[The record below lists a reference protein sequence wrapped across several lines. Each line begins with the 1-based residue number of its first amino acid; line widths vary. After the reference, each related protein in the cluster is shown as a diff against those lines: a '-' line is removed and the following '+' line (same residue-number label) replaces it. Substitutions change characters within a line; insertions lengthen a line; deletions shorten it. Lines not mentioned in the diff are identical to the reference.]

1 VADQQNLQAVPG
13 SSAALPP
20 KDLHVALC
28 GNPNTGKTT
37 LYNRLTGAR
46 AHVGNYPGITVE
58 KRAGEHQG
66 AGGQRWMVHDLPGT
80 YSLTA
85 HSPEEEIAHHALT
98 GRLGDPLPDVV
109 VVVLDASNLARNLLL
124 LLQVGA
130 LGRPA
135 VAALNMM
142 DAAEKAGLV
151 LDLAALQQAFGCPM
165 VPMVART
172 GQGIAE
178 LEQAVQRVA
187 AEPALGAVVATNW
200 SAHVLAALAQV
211 REVDAALAQAP
222 QGELLWWL
230 AADREVADQLQP
242 GLGSQLHRQFPR
254 QAHAD
259 GDVRRL
265 LVHERYARIDAALH
279 SCVQRQRPGQ
289 RSTSDRVDD
298 VLLHP
303 FAGVG
308 LFLVSMGL
316 LFQAVFA
323 WATPV
328 ADAVG
333 ALMEGLSAQVQ
344 QWLPDNLFRDV
355 LIDGV
360 LAGVGGTLVF
370 LPQILIL
377 FAGIALLED
386 SGYLARAAFL
396 VDRLMASAGLPGKAF
411 VPLLSSH
418 ACAVP
423 GILAART
430 MADPRDRLLTVL
442 IAPLMSCSARLPVYT
457 LVTAAVF
464 AGSPPVLGFLS
475 VGGLIVAAM
484 YGLGFALALLAA
496 WLFRR
501 TLIPGRGAPLLLEMP
516 PYRWP
521 RPRNVLRVLWDRG
534 VDFTVQTGAT
544 IVALTVVLWALMTFP
559 RVGLSDHE
567 RAAMTAQVATT
578 AAGSPERAKAEA
590 AIEAR
595 DGQLRLENSLAGH
608 LGKAIEP
615 AIAPLGFDWRIGIG
629 LVGSLAAREVLVP
642 VMAQIYGRSA
652 QADVDDAF
660 AADVGQSMAR
670 AGALTPLKGLSLMV
684 FFAVAMQCFNTL
696 ATIGRE
702 TRSWK
707 WALFALTYLNGAAW
721 LLSLIVYQGG
731 RALGFS

>member
-1 VADQQNLQAVPG
+1 MAESRPPG
-13 SSAALPP
+13 ALE
-20 KDLHVALC
+20 VALC

-37 LYNRLTGAR
+37 LYNQLTGAR
-46 AHVGNYPGITVE
+46 AHVGNYPGITVD
-58 KRAGEHQG
+58 RRVGEHTCANDSQW
-66 AGGQRWMVHDLPGT
+66 RVHDLPGT

-85 HSPEEEIAHHALT
+85 HSPEEEIAHQALT
-98 GRLGDPLPDVV
+98 GRLDGPAPDVV

-124 LLQVGA
+124 LLQVA
-130 LGRPA
+130 ELGCPA

-142 DAAEKAGLV
+142 DAAQAAGLAV
-151 LDLAALQQAFGCPM
+151 DLPGLRQQFGCPF
-165 VPMVART
+165 VAMVART
-172 GQGIAE
+172 GQGLLE
-178 LEQAVQRVA
+178 LEQAVQQVA
-187 AEPALGAVVATNW
+187 AQPELGRVTPTLWSPA
-200 SAHVLAALAQV
+200 VLQTLEQIRQLHPLLA
-211 REVDAALAQAP
+211 DAP
-222 QGELLWWL
+222 PGELLWWL
-230 AADREVADQLQP
+230 AADRLVADHLQP
-242 GLGSQLHRQFPR
+242 GLGSLLHAQVPR
-254 QAHAD
+254 QPQAD

-265 LVHERYARIDAALH
+265 LVHERYARIDAALAET
-279 SCVQRQRPGQ
+279 VRRTRPQQ
-289 RSTSDRVDD
+289 RSSSDRVDD

-303 FAGVG
+303 VAGVA
-308 LFLVSMGL
+308 LFLVAMGL

-328 ADAVG
+328 ADGVG
-333 ALMEGLSAQVQ
+333 ELMAALSAQVQ
-344 QWLPDNLFRDV
+344 QWLPDNLLRDV

-386 SGYLARAAFL
+386 SGYLSRAAFL
-396 VDRLMASAGLPGKAF
+396 VDRLMARAGLPGKAF

-464 AGSPPVLGFLS
+464 SGSAPLLGFLS
-475 VGGLIVAAM
+475 VGGLIVAGM
-484 YGLGFALALLAA
+484 YILGFLLALVAA
-496 WLFRR
+496 AVFRR
-501 TLIPGRGAPLLLEMP
+501 TLIPGQGAPLLLEMP

-534 VDFTVQTGAT
+534 IDFTIQTGAT

-559 RVGLSDHE
+559 RQGLADHE
-567 RAAMTAQVATT
+567 RAALTATAHAT
-578 AAGSPERAKAEA
+578 AAAHTPERAKAEA
-590 AIEAR
+590 AIQAR
-595 DGQLRLENSLAGH
+595 DAQVRLENSLAGQ
-608 LGKAIEP
+608 LGKVIEP
-615 AIAPLGFDWRIGIG
+615 AIQPLGFDWRIGIG

-642 VMAQIYGRSA
+642 VMAQIYGRGS
-652 QADVDDAF
+652 QGDVDDAF
-660 AADVGQSMAR
+660 AADVGGAMAK
-670 AGALTPLKGLSLMV
+670 AGALTPLSGLSLMV

-696 ATIGRE
+696 ATIARE
-702 TRSWK
+702 TRSWR

-721 LLSLIVYQGG
+721 LLSFVVYQTG
-731 RALGFS
+731 RALGYT

>member
-1 VADQQNLQAVPG
+1 MADRV
-13 SSAALPP
+13 
-20 KDLHVALC
+20 LHVALC

-37 LYNRLTGAR
+37 LYNQLTGAR

-58 KRAGEHQG
+58 RRVGEHTCADRSEWQ
-66 AGGQRWMVHDLPGT
+66 VHDLPGT

-98 GRLGDPLPDVV
+98 GRLEGPPPDVV
-109 VVVLDASNLARNLLL
+109 VVVLDATNLARNLLL
-124 LLQVGA
+124 LLQVGE

-142 DAAEKAGLV
+142 DTALAAGLS
-151 LDLAALQQAFGCPM
+151 LDLQRLEALFGCPF
-165 VPMVART
+165 VALVART
-172 GQGIAE
+172 GQGVAQ
-178 LEQAVQRVA
+178 LEEAVQRVA
-187 AEPALGAVVATNW
+187 AQPRLGELKSTQWSGPVVQALD
-200 SAHVLAALAQV
+200 QV
-211 REVDAALAQAP
+211 RKVHPLLADSGE
-222 QGELLWWL
+222 GELLWWL
-230 AADREVADQLQP
+230 AAEPQLADRLQP
-242 GLGSQLHRQFPR
+242 GIGTLLHAQLPR
-254 QAHAD
+254 QPQSV

-265 LVHERYARIDAALH
+265 LVHERYARIDAALTQA
-279 SCVQRQRPGQ
+279 VRRTKPLR
-289 RSTSDRVDD
+289 RSVSDRVDD

-303 FAGVG
+303 LAGVV
-308 LFLVSMGL
+308 LFLAAMGL

-323 WATPV
+323 WAMPV
-328 ADAVG
+328 ADGVG
-333 ALMEGLSAQVQ
+333 ALMATLTAQVQ
-344 QWLPDNLFRDV
+344 RWLPDNLLRDV
-355 LIDGV
+355 LLDGV

-386 SGYLARAAFL
+386 SGYLSRAAFL
-396 VDRLMASAGLPGKAF
+396 VDRLMARAGLPGKAF

-464 AGSPPVLGFLS
+464 SGSAPVLGVLS

-484 YGLGFALALLAA
+484 YILGFLLALVAA
-496 WLFRR
+496 AIFRR
-501 TLIPGRGAPLLLEMP
+501 TLIPGQSAPLLLEMP

-534 VDFTVQTGAT
+534 VDFTLQTGAT

-559 RVGLSDHE
+559 RQGLDDQE
-567 RAAMTAQVATT
+567 RTALTTRAHAAT
-578 AAGSPERAKAEA
+578 AAHTPERSQAEA
-590 AIEAR
+590 AIQAR
-595 DGQLRLENSLAGH
+595 DAQLRLENSLAGR

-615 AIAPLGFDWRIGIG
+615 AIKPLGFDWRIGIG

-642 VMAQIYGRSA
+642 VMAQIYGKGSRS
-652 QADVDDAF
+652 DVDDAF
-660 AADVGQSMAR
+660 AADVGQSMAK
-670 AGALTPLKGLSLMV
+670 AGALTPLSGLSLMV

-696 ATIGRE
+696 ATIARE

-721 LLSLIVYQGG
+721 LLSFAVYQSG
-731 RALGFS
+731 RALGYV

>member
-1 VADQQNLQAVPG
+1 MADRAPET
-13 SSAALPP
+13 AME
-20 KDLHVALC
+20 VALC

-37 LYNRLTGAR
+37 LYNQLTGAR
-46 AHVGNYPGITVE
+46 AHVGNYPGITVDR
-58 KRAGEHQG
+58 RAGEHTCASG
-66 AGGQRWMVHDLPGT
+66 REWRVHDLPGT

-85 HSPEEEIAHHALT
+85 HSPEEEIAHQALT
-98 GRLGDPLPDVV
+98 GRLGGPAPDVV
-109 VVVLDASNLARNLLL
+109 VVVLDATNLARNLLL
-124 LLQVGA
+124 LLQVA
-130 LGRPA
+130 ELGRPT

-142 DAAEKAGLV
+142 DAAQAAGLS
-151 LDLAALQQAFGCPM
+151 LDLAGLQRLFGCPF
-165 VPMVART
+165 VAIVART

-178 LEQAVQRVA
+178 LEHAVQLVA
-187 AEPALGAVVATNW
+187 DDPQLGAVLPTHW
-200 SAHVLAALAQV
+200 SAAVVQAQEQIRKLHPLLA
-211 REVDAALAQAP
+211 DAPA
-222 QGELLWWL
+222 GELLWWL
-230 AADREVADQLQP
+230 AADRQVADHLEP
-242 GLGSQLHRQFPR
+242 GLGTLLHAHLPR
-254 QAHAD
+254 QPQAD

-265 LVHERYARIDAALH
+265 LVHERYARIDAALAQTVH
-279 SCVQRQRPGQ
+279 RSRPLE

-303 FAGVG
+303 IAGVV
-308 LFLVSMGL
+308 LFLVAMGL

-328 ADAVG
+328 ADGVG
-333 ALMEGLSAQVQ
+333 SLMAALSSQVRQ
-344 QWLPDNLFRDV
+344 LLPDNLLRDV

-386 SGYLARAAFL
+386 SGYLSRAAFL
-396 VDRLMASAGLPGKAF
+396 VDRLMARAGLPGKAF

-464 AGSPPVLGFLS
+464 AGSAPLLGFLS
-475 VGGLIVAAM
+475 VGGLIVAGM
-484 YGLGFALALLAA
+484 YMLGFLLALLAA
-496 WLFRR
+496 AIFRR
-501 TLIPGRGAPLLLEMP
+501 TLIPGQGAPLLLEMP

-521 RPRNVLRVLWDRG
+521 RPRNILRVLWDRG
-534 VDFTVQTGAT
+534 VDFTLQTGAT

-559 RVGLSDHE
+559 RQGLEDQQ
-567 RAAMTAQVATT
+567 RALLTSKAHAT
-578 AAGSPERAKAEA
+578 AAAGTPERARAEA

-595 DGQLRLENSLAGH
+595 DAQLRLENSLAGR
-608 LGKAIEP
+608 LGKTIEP

-642 VMAQIYGRSA
+642 VMAQIYGRAS
-652 QADVDDAF
+652 QSDVDDAF
-660 AADVGQSMAR
+660 AADVGGAMAK
-670 AGALTPLKGLSLMV
+670 AGALTPLSGLSLMV

-696 ATIGRE
+696 ATIARE

-707 WALFALTYLNGAAW
+707 WALFALTYLNAAAW
-721 LLSLIVYQGG
+721 VLSFAVYQTG
-731 RALGFS
+731 RALGYT